1 MGVYDFNIS
10 SFNIDSIIAT
20 LRKDLQDIV
29 VNSQTSIA
37 EIKAKI
43 AEDEVLLKRLK
54 NAVDNLPDYTA
65 QYNELK
71 DEITKLNLA
80 LDELIKHPIVLD
92 NIDVRG
98 ASGLISEVQ
107 KINGQFIYANHAV
120 NDAEGNNIVDT
131 YATKDEL
138 ETAIQSTTE
147 VEQTIIDN
155 LTGEISRAQTR
166 EDELDSKINNEITRA
181 TTEETL
187 ETTRA
192 MGVETS
198 ISTNLAAEVTRSTNK
213 DTALEQSITTLSNT
227 VNDKETALNT
237 KIETETTR
245 ATNKESELESA
256 ISDEAA
262 ARAAA
267 VSNLETAIEFE
278 TESRKTEI
286 NSIVEA
292 INTEETRATDA
303 EKALD
308 SKIDSSVE
316 TINGT
321 IADLNTTFS
330 QALTQE
336 QNTRSTADTTL
347 QTNIDNE
354 ATARSE
360 ADTTLQTNID
370 NEATTRENKDTKL
383 LDAITAEETARTDA
397 DSTLQSNI
405 DAEKSARIA
414 ADNSLQTQIDTIE
427 ATQNIVDIVGTKAEL
442 DDYDTTNLKD
452 GAKIQVLDDETQNHA
467 STIYQFNK
475 NAVPNPSFGLV
486 GTFGSYY
493 TKAETETLISNTS
506 NTLST
511 AIESEASDR
520 TNADSAL
527 SDRINALDSAKQDNL
542 TAGDGID
549 ITNDVVS
556 HSIKVIENNNE
567 EDTVEGTV
575 FTVYLKNNR
584 YKVITISKTITE
596 IIFMIEKTAS
606 GVLQETGFEFTVPE
620 DSDLETLTFKV
631 IDDNNKKIYTIIPD
645 SYTSPNIY
653 QGTIVNYRCTIGE
666 YEVED

>member
-120 NDAEGNNIVDT
+120 NDAQGNNIVDT

-138 ETAIQSTTE
+138 AQAEQRASDIEQS
-147 VEQTIIDN
+147 IIDN
-155 LTGEISRAQTR
+155 LTGEISRA
-166 EDELDSKINNEITRA
+166 
-181 TTEETL
+181 TEAESNLNTNIVS

-198 ISTNLAAEVTRSTNK
+198 ISTDLNAEVARSTNK
-213 DTALEQSITTLSNT
+213 DTELQQNINTLSNT
-227 VNDKETALNT
+227 VNDKESALNT
-237 KIETETTR
+237 KIVAETTR
-245 ATNKESELESA
+245 ATEKETELETA
-256 ISDEAA
+256 ISTETT
-262 ARAAA
+262 ARETA
-267 VSNLETAIEFE
+267 VSNLETAIAFE
-278 TESRKTEI
+278 TESRRNEI
-286 NSIVEA
+286 DVVAN
-292 INTEETRATDA
+292 NLTEEVNRATVA
-303 EKALD
+303 EEALD

-316 TINGT
+316 ALNGT
-321 IADLNTTFS
+321 ISELNTTFS

-336 QNTRSTADTTL
+336 QNARSAADTTL

-370 NEATTRENKDTKL
+370 NEVTARENEDIAL
-383 LDAITAEETARTDA
+383 SGAISDEATARSTA
-397 DSTLQSNI
+397 DETLQSNI
-405 DAEKSARIA
+405 DAEANARN
-414 ADNSLQTQIDTIE
+414 DRDTELQKQIDTIE
-427 ATQNIVDIVGTKAEL
+427 ATQNIVDIVGTKADL
-442 DDYDTTNLKD
+442 DDYDTTYLKD

-493 TKAETETLISNTS
+493 TKAETENLISKAS
-506 NTLST
+506 NDLEDT
-511 AIESEASDR
+511 IESEASDR
-520 TNADSAL
+520 ADADSML
-527 SDRINALDSAKQDNL
+527 SDRINALDLAKQNNL
-542 TAGDGID
+542 TGGDGIN

-575 FTVYLKNNR
+575 FTVYLKNNH

-645 SYTSPNIY
+645 SYSSPNIY

>member
-120 NDAEGNNIVDT
+120 NDAQGNNIVDT

-138 ETAIQSTTE
+138 VQAEQRASDIEQS
-147 VEQTIIDN
+147 IIDN
-155 LTGEISRAQTR
+155 LTGEISRA
-166 EDELDSKINNEITRA
+166 
-181 TTEETL
+181 TEAESNLNTNIVS

-192 MGVETS
+192 MSVETS
-198 ISTNLAAEVTRSTNK
+198 ISTDLNAEVTRSTNK
-213 DTALEQSITTLSNT
+213 DTELQQNINTLSNT
-227 VNDKETALNT
+227 VNDKESALNT
-237 KIETETTR
+237 KIVDETTR
-245 ATNKESELESA
+245 ATAKETELETA
-256 ISDEAA
+256 ISTETT
-262 ARAAA
+262 AREAA

-278 TESRKTEI
+278 TESRRNEI
-286 NSIVEA
+286 DVVTN
-292 INTEETRATDA
+292 NLTEEVNRATDA
-303 EKALD
+303 EEALD

-316 TINGT
+316 ALNGT
-321 IADLNTTFS
+321 ISELNTTFS

-354 ATARSE
+354 ASARSE

-370 NEATTRENKDTKL
+370 NEATARENEDAAL
-383 LDAITAEETARTDA
+383 SSAITAEETARIEA
-397 DSTLQSNI
+397 DSTLQLNI
-405 DAEKSARIA
+405 DAEANARSAK
-414 ADNSLQTQIDTIE
+414 DTELQTQIDTIE
-427 ATQNIVDIVGTKAEL
+427 ATQNIVDIVGTKTEL
-442 DDYDTTNLKD
+442 DNYDTTHLKD

-467 STIYQFNK
+467 STIYKFNK
-475 NAVPNPSFGLV
+475 SESSFSLV

-493 TKAETETLISNTS
+493 TKAETENLISEAS
-506 NTLST
+506 NDLEDT
-511 AIESEASDR
+511 IESEASDR
-520 TNADSAL
+520 ADADSAL
-527 SDRINALDSAKQDNL
+527 SDRINALDLAKQNNL
-542 TAGDGID
+542 TAGDGIN

-575 FTVYLKNNR
+575 FTVYLKNNH

-596 IIFMIEKTAS
+596 IIFMIEKTAA